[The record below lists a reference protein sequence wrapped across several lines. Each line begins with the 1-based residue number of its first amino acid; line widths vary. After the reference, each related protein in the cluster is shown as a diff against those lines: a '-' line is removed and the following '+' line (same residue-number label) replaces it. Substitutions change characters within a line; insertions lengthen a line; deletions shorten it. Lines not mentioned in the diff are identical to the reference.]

1 MLTTIAPRATPSTLS
16 APSERTAIEIDG
28 LTKRF
33 PVRRSWLD
41 TLRAPTRRE
50 FAPAVSGVTCTIRT
64 GEFFGVL
71 GPNGAGKTTLFKI
84 LCGSIL
90 PDAGRASVFGRDVES
105 DAAEVRR
112 MVGSVMANDRS
123 LSWRLSA
130 VENMRLFATLHG
142 LRGSER
148 TRRVNEL
155 LEGVDL
161 RDTGEKMVG
170 TFSTG
175 MKQRLLIARALLAR
189 PALLLLDEP
198 TRSLDPI
205 SARSFRSF
213 LRTELAARE
222 GCTILLATHSG
233 EEAMELCDR
242 VAIMDRGRLL
252 ALGTAEEIGR
262 EVGGERFALWTTAPE
277 HPAIRSLM
285 SQGVA
290 TEIAMLDA
298 EADGWSCVHL
308 VIPGGPP
315 VTARVVDV
323 LTCAGVPVA
332 RFERAPLSLA
342 DLIDRVVKRATG
354 EER

>member
-1 MLTTIAPRATPSTLS
+1 
-16 APSERTAIEIDG
+16 
-28 LTKRF
+28 
-33 PVRRSWLD
+33 
-41 TLRAPTRRE
+41 
-50 FAPAVSGVTCTIRT
+50 
-64 GEFFGVL
+64 
-71 GPNGAGKTTLFKI
+71 
-84 LCGSIL
+84 
-90 PDAGRASVFGRDVES
+90 
-105 DAAEVRR
+105 
-112 MVGSVMANDRS
+112 
-123 LSWRLSA
+123 
-130 VENMRLFATLHG
+130 
-142 LRGSER
+142 
-148 TRRVNEL
+148 
-155 LEGVDL
+155 
-161 RDTGEKMVG
+161 
-170 TFSTG
+170 
-175 MKQRLLIARALLAR
+175 MKQRLLIARALLAH

-222 GCTILLATHSG
+222 GCTIVLATHSG

-252 ALGTAEEIGR
+252 ALGTAGEIGR
-262 EVGGERFALWTTAPE
+262 EVGGERFALWTTEPE

-290 TEIAMLDA
+290 TEMAMQDA
-298 EADGWSCVHL
+298 GADGWSCVHL

-342 DLIDRVVKRATG
+342 DLIDRVVKRAAR